1 MGAMATLQ
9 AMSTVAEIKAAIETL
24 SVKERIELERWL
36 RAGPAIPEEPS
47 DLNPDEDSP
56 ELEAELLKAVNGPHV
71 PLRKGDLRKW
81 GNAVLRRRKAARVA

>member
-1 MGAMATLQ
+1 
-9 AMSTVAEIKAAIETL
+9 MSTVKEIKAAIGTL
-24 SVKERIELERWL
+24 SLKERAELERWL
-36 RAGPAIPEEPS
+36 RDSGPGADDEHIPHMPS
-47 DLNPDEDSP
+47 DLNPEEDTP